1 MSNTQNNL
9 LKINQTKK
17 RNIFIS
23 QCIRIIIT
31 IFILY
36 ALDIP
41 IFIKILLII
50 INDLLDCL
58 GCDNLYY
65 QKLDKISD
73 SICYILLL
81 FYILQNGNLSTN
93 YNYLITLLLIYRLIG
108 TYLFIIKNN
117 RKYLFYFPNFFLE
130 ICLGLMIIN
139 YYPVLKEKEF
149 IIIIIIIIYKII
161 TEYFHHYKR
170 IYSKLINN
178 NKKYII

>member
-1 MSNTQNNL
+1 MSDIQNNL

-17 RNIFIS
+17 RNLFIS

-31 IFILY
+31 ILILY

-50 INDLLDCL
+50 ITDVLDCL
-58 GCDNLYY
+58 PIYSILFGHNNWINCDNLYY
-65 QKLDKISD
+65 QKFDKITD

-81 FYILQNGNLSTN
+81 FYILQNGTLSTN
-93 YNYLITLLLIYRLIG
+93 YKYLITL
-108 TYLFIIKNN
+108 LFIIKNN

-161 TEYFHHYKR
+161 TEYFHHYNR

-178 NKKYII
+178 NK